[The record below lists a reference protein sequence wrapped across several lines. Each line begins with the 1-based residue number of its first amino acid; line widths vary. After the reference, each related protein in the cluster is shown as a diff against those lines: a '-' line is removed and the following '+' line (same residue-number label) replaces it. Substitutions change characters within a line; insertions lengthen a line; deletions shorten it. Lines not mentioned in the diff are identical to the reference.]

1 MSVLEKQKY
10 KSYNKKH
17 GMGRFMQELAY
28 SQIYRDKYSFEEP
41 KMDMRYEI
49 KDYYPPGD
57 PDTMMNSSGY
67 HFILF

>member
-1 MSVLEKQKY
+1 
-10 KSYNKKH
+10 
-17 GMGRFMQELAY
+17 MGRFMQELAY